1 MKRKQIE
8 KLNREKEEA
17 EEMKRKVETDLAWQR
32 FEMEKSK
39 QVQDKLHVTAKQNL
53 KLSVRFI

>member
-1 MKRKQIE
+1 MKRKQLE

>member
-1 MKRKQIE
+1 MKRKQLE
-8 KLNREKEEA
+8 KLNREKEET

-39 QVQDKLHVTAKQNL
+39 QVQEKLHTTAKQNL